1 EVTTNDRWDYQHV
14 SLETAIGMAQ
24 PGLLA
29 NASSTETSGFTV
41 TSLRE
46 VFTVH
51 MPLQWN
57 FSPSYFKRVDMSR
70 PVNGNPTIR
79 AHADSAANG
88 ASKAKADYYLE
99 QYQSFNQ
106 DGQGCSPSEL
116 GHLLRLCGFS
126 PTNAMIQAFEAEV
139 KAANVEDPRVSP
151 QQFLDL
157 CGRCS
162 EHLRQHTQL
171 DLSAFFNPMDPGD
184 TGLVS
189 IKAFRYVKMSN
200 ITITSLGEDMSA
212 ERSDMSN
219 SLYFFRAVMENAGEP
234 FTREEV
240 DIFIRDFS
248 TDGLVLDYKAM
259 IDTIYQKP

>member
-1 EVTTNDRWDYQHV
+1 
-14 SLETAIGMAQ
+14 
-24 PGLLA
+24 
-29 NASSTETSGFTV
+29 
-41 TSLRE
+41 
-46 VFTVH
+46 
-51 MPLQWN
+51 
-57 FSPSYFKRVDMSR
+57 MSK

-79 AHADSAANG
+79 AHADSATSG
-88 ASKAKADYYLE
+88 ASKAKSGYYLE

-106 DGQGCSPSEL
+106 DGQGCSPSDL

-126 PTNAMIQAFEAEV
+126 PTNAMIRAFEAEV
-139 KAANVEDPRVSP
+139 KAANVEDSRVSP
-151 QQFLDL
+151 QQFLDF

-189 IKAFRYVKMSN
+189 IKA
-200 ITITSLGEDMSA
+200 
-212 ERSDMSN
+212 
-219 SLYFFRAVMENAGEP
+219 FRAVMENAGEP